1 MDVSRRGPK
10 LRFLETSTV
19 PPHCL
24 PPPEAASCQSVTGQL
39 PEVVRMPTS
48 LTSRRLELPRHVAII
63 MDGNGRW
70 AKGRGLERASG
81 HDEGARAVREV
92 VRTCRERGVRYLT
105 LYAFSL
111 ANWSRPKLE
120 VEALMRLLI
129 RFAEKEAAEL
139 KEKNIAVN
147 VI

>member
-1 MDVSRRGPK
+1 MRSSLQSRR
-10 LRFLETSTV
+10 V
-19 PPHCL
+19 D
-24 PPPEAASCQSVTGQL
+24 V
-39 PEVVRMPTS
+39 
-48 LTSRRLELPRHVAII
+48 PRHVAII

-70 AKGRGLERASG
+70 AKGRGLERAAG

-120 VEALMRLLI
+120 VDALMRLLV
-129 RFAEKEAAEL
+129 RFAEKEAAQL
-139 KEKNIAVN
+139 KEKTINVN
-147 VI
+147 VIGDLEELPPLPRRAVEELVAHTNKLPPGVTEPEMTLSLAL